1 MPHRQTGV
9 SLIEALIAVL
19 IVSFGVLG
27 LARFQGELFNAH
39 ALAGARTTAQLAARD
54 VLEDIAAT
62 LDPARDDAGADVVPA
77 ARGTL
82 ARAWQTSATA
92 AGDVAAQA
100 DVRWSDSRSRPQRVV
115 LATLIAPEGAA
126 REAQLLAAHT
136 ALPGGLAG
144 QSALSGEP
152 PWSVSVAPMPRDEGD
167 DEDEHDTHEDAGEA
181 PPTVHSIGGVIVL
194 AGRAVLKHVS
204 IAASAGAVCALDAAS
219 YRCTVPH
226 GWSGAVTVSSV
237 GGQTVQ
243 PASRAY
249 ERVATNLNGRD
260 YVVSK

>member
-1 MPHRQTGV
+1 VPHRQTGV

-19 IVSFGVLG
+19 IASFGVLG

-39 ALAGARTTAQLAARD
+39 ALAGERTTAQLAARD
-54 VLEDIAAT
+54 ALEAVVAA
-62 LDPARDDAGADVVPA
+62 LDPAHYEEGTDAVPS
-77 ARGTL
+77 ARGAFERTW
-82 ARAWQTSATA
+82 RVSATA

-100 DVRWSDSRSRPQRVV
+100 DVLWSDSRSRPQRVV

-126 REAQLLAAHT
+126 RQAQLLAAHT
-136 ALPGGLAG
+136 ALPGGSAG

-152 PWSVSVAPMPRDEGD
+152 PWSVTVAALPRDEGD
-167 DEDEHDTHEDAGEA
+167 DEAEHDPPGDAGE
-181 PPTVHSIGGVIVL
+181 PPLTAHSIGGAIVL
-194 AGRAVLKHVS
+194 VGRAALKHVS
-204 IAASAGAVCALDAAS
+204 ITASDGAACALDAAS

-226 GWSGAVTVSSV
+226 GWSGTVTVSSV

-249 ERVATNLNGRD
+249 ERVAVNLSGRD